1 MLHSFP
7 RLSKHN
13 TQNVQVSVR
22 ITNHTKNQEDSKL
35 DEKRKKRQPIDV
47 NTMMIGVAKILKQP
61 SQKNAL
67 IKIMNMLE
75 TNEKVRQI
83 ERLSKESK
91 DIKKSQM

>member
-1 MLHSFP
+1 
-7 RLSKHN
+7 
-13 TQNVQVSVR
+13 
-22 ITNHTKNQEDSKL
+22 
-35 DEKRKKRQPIDV
+35 
-47 NTMMIGVAKILKQP
+47 MMIGVAKILKQP